1 MLKLVEANSE
11 VLGVLGMKQTVG
23 HHFATMIDQ
32 LTSSYSM
39 PIKLAIAEKKQSGY
53 TSVHGIPLRLTLH

>member
-39 PIKLAIAEKKQSGY
+39 PIKLAIAEKNNQDTHLYMVFLLG
-53 TSVHGIPLRLTLH
+53 

>member
-39 PIKLAIAEKKQSGY
+39 PIKLAIAEKKNNQDTHLYMVFLLG
-53 TSVHGIPLRLTLH
+53 

>member
-39 PIKLAIAEKKQSGY
+39 PIKLARWKKNSQD
-53 TSVHGIPLRLTLH
+53 TSHQYMIFLLG